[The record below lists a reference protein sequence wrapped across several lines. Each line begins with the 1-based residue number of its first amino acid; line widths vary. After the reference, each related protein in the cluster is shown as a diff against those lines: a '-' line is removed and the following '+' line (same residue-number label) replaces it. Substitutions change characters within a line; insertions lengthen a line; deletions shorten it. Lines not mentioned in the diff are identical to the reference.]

1 MTRQESGAVLAVF
14 EDLGG
19 YGALAR
25 QEGNAEGPLVNHLQR
40 ANIQLASIP
49 VFVARGLAETT
60 VNDLLAAAKVSR
72 RTFYKY
78 FDGKLDVLEGIYRTA
93 VQLLLMRFR
102 EMRTVAG
109 SSEAWLRAMIER
121 FFDYHLAV
129 GPIIRLMHEEALR
142 AGSPLAGHRREALR
156 ELQALLEER
165 FLADGVQHAPLTYQA
180 LLWAMESASHELL
193 GDAAGH
199 DIGEVKR
206 VLGDLLV
213 NSLCRSAPQP

>member
-1 MTRQESGAVLAVF
+1 MTIQESGAVLAVF

-19 YGALAR
+19 FGALAR
-25 QEGNAEGPLVNHLQR
+25 QEGGEGPLVNHLQR

-60 VNDLLAAAKVSR
+60 VNDLLAAAGVSR

-109 SSEAWLRAMIER
+109 SSEAWLRAMVGR
-121 FFDYHLAV
+121 FFDYHQAV

-142 AGSPLAGHRREALR
+142 SDSPLAAHRREALAG
-156 ELQALLEER
+156 LQTLLEER
-165 FLADGVQHAPLTYQA
+165 FLGEGVRHPALTYQA
-180 LLWAMESASHELL
+180 LLWAMEAASHELL
-193 GDAAGH
+193 GGTARPDLA
-199 DIGEVKR
+199 EVKR

-213 NSLCRSAPQP
+213 NSLCARTT

>member
-1 MTRQESGAVLAVF
+1 MTIQESGAVLAVF

-25 QEGNAEGPLVNHLQR
+25 QEGSGEGPLVNHLQR

-60 VNDLLAAAKVSR
+60 VNDLLAAAGVSR

-102 EMRTVAG
+102 EMRTATG
-109 SSEAWLRAMIER
+109 SSEAWLRAMVAR
-121 FFDYHLAV
+121 FFDYHQAV

-142 AGSPLAGHRREALR
+142 SDSPLAAHRRQALH

-165 FLADGVQHAPLTYQA
+165 FVGEGVKHAPLTYQA
-180 LLWAMESASHELL
+180 LLWALEAASHELL
-193 GDAAGH
+193 GGAVRPDLE
-199 DIGEVKR
+199 EVKR

-213 NSLCRSAPQP
+213 DSLCKRTT

>member
-1 MTRQESGAVLAVF
+1 MQESAAVRAVF

-19 YGALAR
+19 YTALAR
-25 QEGNAEGPLVNHLQR
+25 QDGCAEGPLVSHLQC

-102 EMRTVAG
+102 EMRTGAG
-109 SSEAWLRAMIER
+109 SSEAWLRAMVER

-142 AGSPLAGHRREALR
+142 ADSPLAAHRRQALR
-156 ELQALLEER
+156 ELQALLAER
-165 FLADGVQHAPLTYQA
+165 FLGEGLAHAPLTYQA
-180 LLWAMESASHELL
+180 LLWAMEAASHELL
-193 GDAAGH
+193 GGEPQH
-199 DIGEVKR
+199 DLDEIKR

-213 NSLCRSAPQP
+213 NTLCPRTT